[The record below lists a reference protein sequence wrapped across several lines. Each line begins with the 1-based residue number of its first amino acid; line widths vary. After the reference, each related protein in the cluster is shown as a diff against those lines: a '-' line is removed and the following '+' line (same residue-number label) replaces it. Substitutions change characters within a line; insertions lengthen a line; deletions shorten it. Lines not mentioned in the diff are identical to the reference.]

1 MKSGYF
7 LKDVS
12 RQLWKLPYMIKANNY
27 MLLYTDTTGVSVR
40 EINKNMNR
48 AKSERESNKRVKRT
62 H

>member
-1 MKSGYF
+1 
-7 LKDVS
+7 
-12 RQLWKLPYMIKANNY
+12 